1 MIPVPSQLGPSVDP
15 AASVLM
21 TQATFAFLAVR
32 ALEWVKRA
40 KQIPWV
46 SRESRK
52 LNRALAIVL
61 AFLAQHGVHVL
72 WHADWTAGNFGFSLS
87 GLTPAVLGLIAW
99 GTLKSYVAQQLF
111 FQTTVRYPA
120 NGAPPA
126 PPATA
131 PETNLPTSA
140 KSAI

>member
-1 MIPVPSQLGPSVDP
+1 MIAQMPPVDP

-32 ALEWVKRA
+32 VLEWVKRA

-46 SRESRK
+46 SMESRK
-52 LNRALAIVL
+52 LNRGLAIGL
-61 AFLAQHGVHVL
+61 AFLSQHGVHVL

-87 GLTPAVLGLIAW
+87 GLTPAVIGLIVW

-111 FQTTVRYPA
+111 FQTTVRYPT
-120 NGAPPA
+120 NGAPP
-126 PPATA
+126 PSFVTA
-131 PETNLPTSA
+131 PGTNLPTSA
-140 KSAI
+140 KPAI